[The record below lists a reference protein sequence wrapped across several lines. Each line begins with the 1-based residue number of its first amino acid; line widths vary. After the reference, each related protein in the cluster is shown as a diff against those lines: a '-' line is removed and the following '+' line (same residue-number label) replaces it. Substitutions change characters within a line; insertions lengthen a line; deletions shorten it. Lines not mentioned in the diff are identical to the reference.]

1 MALIK
6 VSRGFQAEIDDAD
19 VQLVADKK
27 WWLKPSSHGTQR
39 FYAYTCIAGKNRFM
53 HRLILGVTD
62 PKIFVDHIDMD
73 GLNNRRSNLRLATAT
88 QNNIHRT
95 MPNKTGFRG
104 VTRFRKGF
112 RASIYVDGKAL
123 FSPMRLSAED
133 AAREYD
139 AFARRYHGEF
149 AVLNFR

>member
-1 MALIK
+1 MALIPL
-6 VSRGFQAEIDDAD
+6 SRGFQAEVDDAD
-19 VQLVADKK
+19 LPLVAGLR
-27 WWLKPSSHGTQR
+27 WWLKPSSHNGQR
-39 FYAYTCIAGKNRFM
+39 LYAYTQVSRKNLFM
-53 HRLILGVTD
+53 HRLILGVDD
-62 PKIFVDHIDMD
+62 PTVIVDHVDMD
-73 GLNNRRSNLRLATAT
+73 GLNNRRTNLRLASVT

-95 MPNKTGFRG
+95 MPNKTGYRG

-112 RASIYVDGKAL
+112 RASIYVNGKAI

-139 AFARRYHGEF
+139 AFARRYHGDF